1 MNASLGFDVL
11 AMVLST
17 AAAIFHSIHIYECR
31 KIKDKDKEAN
41 CNTGRRPVGKIM
53 ITLSLICVALAT
65 AMNMLVPE
73 PSKDAHTHHIVK
85 SIHVCAVLLPVTI
98 AEFFVLDN
106 V

>member
-1 MNASLGFDVL
+1 MNASLGFDIL

-17 AAAIFHSIHIYECR
+17 AAAVFHSIHIYECR
-31 KIKDKDKEAN
+31 KIKDKDKSAN
-41 CNTGRRPVGKIM
+41 CDSGRRPAGKLF
-53 ITLSLICVALAT
+53 ITLSLLCVAIAT

-73 PSKDAHTHHIVK
+73 PREDAHTHHVVK
-85 SIHVCAVLLPVTI
+85 SIHVWAILMPVTI